1 MIKLLFPPKCLKCHR
16 FIVPVAEGL
25 VPGESLDATFAF
37 FDSKAV
43 ETGFSRFFCE
53 ECMAQGVVLFEL
65 PFCTK
70 CGEKLNTGLDM
81 ASLCETC
88 LTSRSRIGRVR
99 AFALYQG
106 VVREGIQLLKYNNKL
121 QLAAFLQL
129 LLFAAFDKHF
139 AGDPVDLILPVPLH
153 RSKLR
158 QRGFNQS
165 FVLIQ
170 GFAGIWKRR
179 YHCSP
184 PWKIDSGLLVRKK
197 KTSSQTGFDRVER
210 RENIKNAFQVRAPEK
225 VSKRRI
231 ILVDDV
237 YTTGA
242 TAEEAAAVLFAAGAD
257 SVDVL
262 VLARA

>member
-1 MIKLLFPPKCLKCHR
+1 
-16 FIVPVAEGL
+16 V
-25 VPGESLDATFAF
+25 VPGKF
-37 FDSKAV
+37 FDADTAFCDPV
-43 ETGFSRFFCE
+43 FVDREALETGLSCFFCE
-53 ECMAQGVVLFEL
+53 NCMAQGIVLFEP

-70 CGEKLNTGLDM
+70 CGKKLNATRNN

-88 LTSRSRIGRVR
+88 LTSRSPIGRVR

-106 VVREGIQLLKYNNKL
+106 VVREGIHLLKYNKKL
-121 QLAAFLQL
+121 QLAAFFQP
-129 LLFAAFDKHF
+129 LLFAAFETYF
-139 AGDPVDLILPVPLH
+139 AEDSVDLVLPVPLH

-179 YHCSP
+179 HHRSP
-184 PWKIDSGLLVRKK
+184 PWKIDPGILVRSRQ
-197 KTSSQTGFDRVER
+197 TRSQTGFDRKER
-210 RENIKNAFQVRAPEK
+210 RKNIKNAFQVRVPEK
-225 VSKRRI
+225 VNRRRI
-231 ILVDDV
+231 LLVDDV

-242 TAEEAAAVLFAAGAD
+242 TAEEAAGELSAAGAA